1 MPHKILYNLLL
12 KAISTTDQKQLSEA
26 IKNLNTQPG
35 LKCEIKALEERFNTD
50 GEVVTIERDS
60 AGLGWRSPYVD
71 NALVATQFFDKM
83 GKLTKTTLL
92 INSPHLLNIFK
103 QVISF
108 YPTQPS
114 GFDDPITLESP
125 FAMLYHFKDEILKSK
140 GSKAEEGECKNHL
153 SLLLDFMEKELA
165 DVSHHAEK
173 MASKG
178 FVSFKYLWA
187 IFKPGDLLYQSV
199 HGHGR
204 LYRLENTAYDHTE
217 ESGDYF
223 SIHCSFVDYD
233 GTNVGKAK
241 ESIFIYQRKS
251 FAGCN
256 PSEIALLPIFPRKLL
271 LDEPDLEDRLATRGK
286 RFLDF
291 TTVQVMQYEGLFEFL
306 KMPPYSW
313 WGDPCD
319 RDGIWTP
326 KTVSKSNTCHT
337 HTLLFAAI
345 SVTILD

>member
-1 MPHKILYNLLL
+1 MPHKFLHDFLL
-12 KAISTTDQKQLSEA
+12 KVVSPANQKQLSEA
-26 IKNLNTQPG
+26 AENLNTQPG
-35 LKCEIKALEERFNTD
+35 LKCEIKALEERHNQD

-60 AGLGWRSPYVD
+60 AGPVWRSPHVE

-83 GKLTKTTLL
+83 GKLTKTTVL
-92 INSPHLLNIFK
+92 INSPHLLKIFK

-125 FAMLYHFKDEILKSK
+125 FAMLYHFKDELLKYKDSE
-140 GSKAEEGECKNHL
+140 AEGESKNHL
-153 SLLLDFMEKELA
+153 SLLLDFMKQELA
-165 DVSHHAEK
+165 EVSHHADK

-178 FVSFKYLWA
+178 FMSFKYLWA
-187 IFKPGDLLYQSV
+187 IFKPGDLLYQSM

-204 LYRLENTAYDHTE
+204 LYRLEDTAYDHTE
-217 ESGDYF
+217 ADGDSF
-223 SIHCSFVDYD
+223 TINCSFVDYD
-233 GTNVGKAK
+233 GTNIGRAK
-241 ESIFIYQRKS
+241 ERIVIYQRLS
-251 FAGCN
+251 FVGFN

-271 LDEPDLEDRLATRGK
+271 LDDPGLEDRLATRGK

-291 TTVQVMQYEGLFEFL
+291 TTVQTMHYEGLFEFL

-313 WGDPCD
+313 WGRSCD

-326 KTVSKSNTCHT
+326 KTVRHANI
-337 HTLLFAAI
+337 LYFAAM
-345 SVTILD
+345 SVTF

>member
-1 MPHKILYNLLL
+1 MPHKLLYNFLL
-12 KAISTTDQKQLSEA
+12 KAISTSDQKQLSKAVE
-26 IKNLNTQPG
+26 NLNPQPG
-35 LKCEIKALEERFNTD
+35 LKCEIKALEERFNKD

-60 AGLGWRSPYVD
+60 TGSEWRSPHVD

-83 GKLTKTTLL
+83 GKLTTTTLL

-114 GFDDPITLESP
+114 GFDDPIILESP
-125 FAMLYHFKDEILKSK
+125 FAMLYHFKDEILQCKDSEGK
-140 GSKAEEGECKNHL
+140 GERRNHL
-153 SLLLDFMEKELA
+153 SLLLDFMGKELA
-165 DVSHHAEK
+165 DVSYHAEK

-187 IFKPGDLLYQSV
+187 IFKPGDLLYQSM

-204 LYRLENTAYDHTE
+204 LYRLEDTAYDHTE
-217 ESGDYF
+217 DKGDYF
-223 SIHCSFVDYD
+223 SIDCSFVDYD
-233 GTNVGKAK
+233 GTNIGKAK
-241 ESIFIYQRKS
+241 ERITIYQRQN
-251 FAGCN
+251 FVGCN

-271 LDEPDLEDRLATRGK
+271 LDEPGLEDRLATRGK

-291 TTVQVMQYEGLFEFL
+291 TTVQIMHYEGLFEFL
-306 KMPPYSW
+306 KLPPYSW

-326 KTVSKSNTCHT
+326 KTVSKFNT
-337 HTLLFAAI
+337 
-345 SVTILD
+345 